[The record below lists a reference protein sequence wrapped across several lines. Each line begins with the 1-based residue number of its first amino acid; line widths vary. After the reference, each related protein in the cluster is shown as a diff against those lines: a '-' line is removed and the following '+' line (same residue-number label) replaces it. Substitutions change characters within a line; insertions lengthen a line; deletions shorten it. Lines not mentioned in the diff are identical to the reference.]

1 MFRPIVAGPLRA
13 RDAGLAS
20 AIVSVV
26 ALIRSTNRLATS
38 GKIAAV
44 IAGAVAAINGTLVLT
59 FATGGPGSGNG
70 AVGGAGA
77 IVLGLLAVA
86 LGGWACA
93 RSRGPV
99 RRTVGR
105 CEFDSSDVNGVEPF
119 GDGGVTPV

>member
-1 MFRPIVAGPLRA
+1 MQALFGPVML
-13 RDAGLAS
+13 GLAS

-38 GKIAAV
+38 RGKIAAV
-44 IAGAVAAINGTLVLT
+44 MAGAVAAINGALVLT

-70 AVGGAGA
+70 VVGGA

-99 RRTVGR
+99 RRTAG
-105 CEFDSSDVNGVEPF
+105 SM
-119 GDGGVTPV
+119 

>member
-1 MFRPIVAGPLRA
+1 MQALFGPVML
-13 RDAGLAS
+13 GLAS

-44 IAGAVAAINGTLVLT
+44 MAGAVAAINGTLVLT

-70 AVGGAGA
+70 VVGGAGA
-77 IVLGLLAVA
+77 MVLGLLAVA

-99 RRTVGR
+99 RRTAG
-105 CEFDSSDVNGVEPF
+105 SM
-119 GDGGVTPV
+119 

>member
-1 MFRPIVAGPLRA
+1 ML
-13 RDAGLAS
+13 GLAS

-38 GKIAAV
+38 RGKIAAV
-44 IAGAVAAINGTLVLT
+44 MAGAVAAINGALVLT

-70 AVGGAGA
+70 VVGGA

-99 RRTVGR
+99 RRTAG
-105 CEFDSSDVNGVEPF
+105 SM
-119 GDGGVTPV
+119 

>member
-1 MFRPIVAGPLRA
+1 MQALIGPVML
-13 RDAGLAS
+13 GLAS

-38 GKIAAV
+38 RGKIAAV
-44 IAGAVAAINGTLVLT
+44 MAGAVAAINGALVLT

-70 AVGGAGA
+70 VVGGAGA
-77 IVLGLLAVA
+77 MVLGLLAVA

-99 RRTVGR
+99 RRTAG
-105 CEFDSSDVNGVEPF
+105 SM
-119 GDGGVTPV
+119 